1 MRACVIAVLVQL
13 LLSGN
18 QALQCREVAG
28 QLRQI
33 DVSVGQVFGTNTADA
48 IFTLYGGTWTQLPG
62 ALKHVTVGPSG
73 VWGVNSANAI
83 FKLVDA
89 NWVQVPGQLKQID
102 AGGVQFVAGVNT
114 ADNIF
119 CLGQEATVGYKGP
132 GSPTPWQGLP
142 GALKYYSCGPLG
154 CWGVNAAED
163 IFVRKGVSPQQC
175 QGTGDW
181 QQVDGKLSMIEVGS
195 EGSVYGVN
203 AAGDVYRRDGITSS
217 NPAGTSW
224 TQLRECGKSK
234 HVSFDLGHLWVIT
247 QDNQIQDCS

>member
-1 MRACVIAVLVQL
+1 MRACVIAVLLQL
-13 LLSGN
+13 LLSGS
-18 QALQCREVAG
+18 QAMQCRQVPG

-33 DVSVGQVFGTNTADA
+33 DASAGQVFGTTQYDT

-73 VWGVNSANAI
+73 VWGVDSANAI
-83 FKLVDA
+83 FKLVGA

-102 AGGVQFVAGVNT
+102 AGGDQFVSGVNSG
-114 ADNIF
+114 DGIY
-119 CLGQEATVGYKGP
+119 CLGQQATVGYRGV

-142 GALKYYSCGPLG
+142 GSLKYYSCGPHG
-154 CWGVNAAED
+154 CWGVNTAD
-163 IFVRKGVSPQQC
+163 NIYLRKGVSPQQC
-175 QGTGDW
+175 QGTGNW

-203 AAGDVYRRDGITSS
+203 AAGDVFRRDGITTS
-217 NPAGTSW
+217 NPAGTGW
-224 TQLRECGKSK
+224 TFMSMCGKSK

-247 QDNQIQDCS
+247 QDNRILDCS